1 MSGAPVQTDDVTYE
15 AATGGALGK
24 KGIGWAIFE
33 FARNPYYNVIVIGL
47 YAPFFARS
55 VVGDPVQGQSM
66 VSLTITIAAMV
77 MALCAP
83 ILGSMIDKGG
93 LMKPPVA
100 LCFAILALTATGL
113 WFVKPGDSGAVQL
126 GMFLMALGYV
136 VYSIVELFH
145 NAMLPMAGQ
154 PKALPLIS
162 GLGLG
167 LGNLA
172 GLSTLTLFGVFLTS
186 PEVPIFGLEKEAFEE
201 YRIVGPLIGLWMV
214 VFVLPFFLWMPDIV
228 KTPERGWSRAAAST
242 LLGKGGPFGLISKA
256 ASYTVDMF
264 RIYPNIMRYLVG
276 RMLYADGI
284 GALLTIGSVYVGG
297 FLGWSGTQLIA
308 YNVLGGIA
316 AVCGAFLG
324 GVLDRWLGPKR
335 AIQFE
340 LTTLICIL
348 VLQLSVTPDSILFG
362 LFPAGHLVWEG
373 GLFPTL
379 SDVTYLALVIPVA
392 LMLTACISSSRYMLV
407 HISPPDQ
414 IGQFFGF
421 YAMAGSVTLLL
432 GPGMVY
438 VMTTL
443 SGSQRVGVSA
453 IGLLFL
459 AGLWIISGV
468 KAGKTPTYINRKETA
483 SQQS

>member
-1 MSGAPVQTDDVTYE
+1 MSGAPAQIDDAAYE
-15 AATGGALGK
+15 PATGGAFGK
-24 KGIGWAIFE
+24 KGIGWGIFE

-83 ILGSMIDKGG
+83 ILGAMIDKGG

-100 LCFAILALTATGL
+100 LCFAILALTAAGL
-113 WFVKPGDSGAVQL
+113 WFVKPGDGGAVVL

-145 NAMLPMAGQ
+145 NAMLPMAGE

-167 LGNLA
+167 FGNLA
-172 GLSTLTLFGVFLTS
+172 GLTTLTLFGVFLTS
-186 PEVPIFGLEKEAFEE
+186 PEVPILGLDKSNFEE
-201 YRIVGPLIGLWMV
+201 YRIVGPLIGAWMI
-214 VFVLPFFLWMPDIV
+214 VFVMPFFLWMPEIA
-228 KTPERGWSRAAAST
+228 KTPERSWGRAASSL
-242 LLGKGGPFGLISKA
+242 LLGKGGPLGLISKA
-256 ASYTVDMF
+256 TRYTVDMF
-264 RIYPNIMRYLVG
+264 KTYPNIMRYLVG

-324 GVLDRWLGPKR
+324 GMLDRWLGPKR

-340 LTTLICIL
+340 LVMLITIL
-348 VLQLSVTPDSILFG
+348 ILQLSISPSSLLFG
-362 LFPAGHLVWEG
+362 LVPAGHVVWDG

-379 SDVTYLALVIPVA
+379 SDVAYLALVIPVA

-453 IGLLFL
+453 IGLLFV
-459 AGLWIISGV
+459 AGLWIVSGV
-468 KAGKTPTYINRKETA
+468 KAGKTPTYLQDRETGA
-483 SQQS
+483 VT